1 MEKKTR
7 KYYERGV
14 NKEHLAELA
23 KPKRRIS
30 LEEEA
35 DINRSR
41 KKPSSKYKAS
51 KRIQNLAQPK
61 HVVQK
66 KIDRQPSDDETRT
79 GTSVRSSALTYR
91 PTQRIVELA
100 RPK

>member
-1 MEKKTR
+1 GAEKLKKLTVSPKNMEKKTR

-41 KKPSSKYKAS
+41 KKPSSKYKDS
-51 KRIQNLAQPK
+51 YILSHRVIK
-61 HVVQK
+61 V
-66 KIDRQPSDDETRT
+66 
-79 GTSVRSSALTYR
+79 
-91 PTQRIVELA
+91 
-100 RPK
+100 